1 MPGGPPC
8 GILRRVARRSP
19 RRLLLVLGTL
29 LVLLALPL
37 QHLHRTAQEERV
49 RAHASALLA
58 EPAVRDALE
67 REALSS
73 ATRQIARASG
83 LPADQVRQ
91 AIAPLTA
98 PVMRSSAFER
108 AWRGAAVRAVR
119 RTLDADDRTIRFTVG
134 DVVAAIEE
142 DGGRLPPVLE
152 PYRAAADRLTVV
164 TYERSA
170 SAARWTD
177 RASDLAALGWPM
189 LLAGLGA
196 LGLAVVL
203 APGARSLALAGLG
216 ALAAGAVVLV
226 AERLGRASVE
236 RAAEGTGDQEV
247 ARVVWDELVGGLRP
261 VAAGV
266 AGAGL
271 VALVLAR
278 LLRRRPPV
286 SAGRSSARR

>member
-1 MPGGPPC
+1 
-8 GILRRVARRSP
+8 VARRSP

-37 QHLHRTAQEERV
+37 QHLHRTTQEDRV
-49 RAHASALLA
+49 RAHATALLD

-83 LPADQVRQ
+83 LPAEQVRQ
-91 AIAPLTA
+91 AIAPLTTR
-98 PVMRSSAFER
+98 VLRSSAFER

-152 PYRAAADRLTVV
+152 PYRADADRLTVV

-170 SAARWTD
+170 SAARWSG
-177 RASDLAALGWPM
+177 RAADVAALGWPM
-189 LLAGLGA
+189 LLAGLGL

-216 ALAAGAVVLV
+216 ALVAGGVVLV
-226 AERLGRASVE
+226 AERLGRAAVE
-236 RAAEGTGDQEV
+236 GAAEGTGDQEV

-261 VAAGV
+261 VAAAV

-271 VALVLAR
+271 AVLVLSR
-278 LLRRRPPV
+278 LGRRRPV

>member
-1 MPGGPPC
+1 M
-8 GILRRVARRSP
+8 ARRSP

-37 QHLHRTAQEERV
+37 QHLHRTTQEDRV
-49 RAHASALLA
+49 RAHATTLLA
-58 EPAVRDALE
+58 EPAVRDALQ

-91 AIAPLTA
+91 AITPLTA
-98 PVMRSSAFER
+98 PVLRSSAFER

-119 RTLDADDRTIRFTVG
+119 RILDAGDRTIRFTVG
-134 DVVAAIEE
+134 DVVTAIEE

-152 PYRAAADRLTVV
+152 PYRTAADRLTVV

-170 SAARWTD
+170 SAARWSG
-177 RASDLAALGWPM
+177 RAADVAALGWPM
-189 LLAGLGA
+189 LLAGLGL

-203 APGARSLALAGLG
+203 APGAWALGLAGLG
-216 ALAAGAVVLV
+216 ALVAGGAVLV
-226 AERLGRASVE
+226 AEALGRSSVE
-236 RAAEGTGDQEV
+236 RAAEATGDQEV

-261 VAAGV
+261 VAAAV

-271 VALVLAR
+271 VALVLSR
-278 LLRRRPPV
+278 LVRRRGPV
-286 SAGRSSARR
+286 SAGRSSGRR